1 MVEICSYQF
10 SKIKLADVLEYSQ
23 TNMAEIHANRKTK
36 QNKTRTKNKPE
47 TKLLVTSYNWT
58 H

>member
-47 TKLLVTSYNWT
+47 TKL
-58 H
+58 